1 MIGRKLQGQEG
12 TGQGIRG
19 AEQPPR
25 ENDLGSGRLSAGH
38 AGCDNTNTNDTDTNT
53 DRVFFGAFGR
63 SGGFRS
69 DHRLEGYSLGRAL
82 GGLGASL
89 HGEF

>member
-38 AGCDNTNTNDTDTNT
+38 AGTGCDNSNTNNTDTDTDT
-53 DRVFFGAFGR
+53 DTHRVFFGAFGAFGR
-63 SGGFRS
+63 SGGFR
-69 DHRLEGYSLGRAL
+69 GR
-82 GGLGASL
+82 S
-89 HGEF
+89 